1 MVGVN
6 AKINRGGATI
16 NKQPTRLG
24 MDKEEKEKFAFF
36 FSFFDAAPIAAG
48 TELEM
53 AVARDI

>member
-1 MVGVN
+1 
-6 AKINRGGATI
+6 
-16 NKQPTRLG
+16 